1 MSTRSTLLLIVLL
14 GIITISL
21 LTWFDEPD
29 RVTITVMPSGLI
41 LVEGKESSLDDLE
54 AIIRAYVED
63 DRTVE
68 VVIMADDSIPVG
80 DVLNVKVMAERSG
93 VKHVEIVSDNA
104 P

>member
-29 RVTITVMPSGLI
+29 RVAITVMPSGLI